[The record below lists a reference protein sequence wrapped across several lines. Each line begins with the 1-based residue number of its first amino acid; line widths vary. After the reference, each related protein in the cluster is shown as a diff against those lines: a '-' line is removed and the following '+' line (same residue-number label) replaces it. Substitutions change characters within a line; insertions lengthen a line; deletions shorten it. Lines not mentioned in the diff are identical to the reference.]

1 MKAAMERAA
10 AAKASAVIGDKDAA
24 GDKSEA
30 ASHQMLRGRR
40 RKKNWK
46 PGNMNILKQQD
57 DEEE

>member
-10 AAKASAVIGDKDAA
+10 AARASAVTGIKDDEGDN
-24 GDKSEA
+24 SEA
-30 ASHQMLRGRR
+30 NFPMMLRGRR

-57 DEEE
+57 DEE